1 MMKAS
6 KNLSILKKKMVEI
19 NTNKRIEI
27 EKLKDRREERIIEIV
42 IIRNI

>member
-6 KNLSILKKKMVEI
+6 KKLNILKKKMVEI

-27 EKLKDRREERIIEIV
+27 EKLKDRIEETIIEIV
-42 IIRNI
+42 SLRKI